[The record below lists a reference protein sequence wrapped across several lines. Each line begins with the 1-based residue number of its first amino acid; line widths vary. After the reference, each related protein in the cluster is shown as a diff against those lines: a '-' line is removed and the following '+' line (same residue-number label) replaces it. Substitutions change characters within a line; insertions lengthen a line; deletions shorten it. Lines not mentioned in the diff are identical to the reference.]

1 MIDQFEWSK
10 STLTK
15 NNLAAPRILHVAF
28 VAKHE
33 KQTKALTACRSCK
46 TCLVTKLSGDYTCTS
61 LDGAQKWSILYHT
74 KTVKNKVVFKGFWME
89 EGQRAQQ

>member
-28 VAKHE
+28 VAKCE
-33 KQTKALTACRSCK
+33 KQTKALTACTPCK
-46 TCLVTKLSGDYTCTS
+46 TCLVTPVHHSMELKN
-61 LDGAQKWSILYHT
+61 GAYHT

-89 EGQRAQQ
+89 EGQQAQQ